1 MDQYGSDSD
10 VDSDEASSTGRKL
23 SQIENEQP
31 FKVCQFLKK
40 TFFRK
45 SKTFEVVYIDIL
57 QGNSETKDRQSMER
71 KGRED
76 TTSDQTNRLYLQRD
90 NTKRD
95 AHGKLPSDTLGKNPT
110 DGTKVDK
117 DISGKLLHG
126 KLSQPSR

>member
-1 MDQYGSDSD
+1 LDQYGSDSD

-31 FKVCQFLKK
+31 FK
-40 TFFRK
+40 
-45 SKTFEVVYIDIL
+45 
-57 QGNSETKDRQSMER
+57 GNSETKDRQSMER